1 MKKCNQS
8 ILAVFGTVLFL
19 AAAMAAQNSM
29 PSQNNQDSA
38 NTAGNNQVLI
48 DPGVIYNA
56 KSPTSWV
63 DKTVTLKNVMVE
75 DTNNSGNFWVGSD
88 SHHRLLIVKPSSN
101 LNLNAL
107 RTHKG
112 DVVTVT
118 GVVKPA
124 SQYLAQKNG
133 AEKNSM
139 NDAKNSSGVFL
150 LASNVNIKSATQQ

>member
-1 MKKCNQS
+1 MKNWNQS
-8 ILAVFGTVLFL
+8 VLAVFCTVLFL

-29 PSQNNQDSA
+29 PSQNDQATS
-38 NTAGNNQVLI
+38 AGNSQVLI

-56 KSPTSWV
+56 KNPTSWV

-101 LNLNAL
+101 LDLNAL

-124 SQYLAQKNG
+124 GQYLAQKNG

-150 LASNVNIKSATQQ
+150 LASNINIKSSTRD